1 MRICCWVHTVP
12 LDSAHQIPGT
22 VLADLS
28 VYRAGCN
35 TWRTLEW
42 ILPHPPP
49 FHTFEEQPIIKET
62 VGPAA
67 IYPRPPDYDPAN
79 DDPMEHSY
87 HPGVHQIVP

>member
-1 MRICCWVHTVP
+1 M
-12 LDSAHQIPGT
+12 SAS
-22 VLADLS
+22 ARRLS
-28 VYRAGCN
+28 RAGLSRRAGCN

-62 VGPAA
+62 VGPATLA
-67 IYPRPPDYDPAN
+67 PRPPNYNPAS

-87 HPGVHQIVP
+87 HPGVHQTL

>member
-1 MRICCWVHTVP
+1 VR
-12 LDSAHQIPGT
+12 
-22 VLADLS
+22 
-28 VYRAGCN
+28 RAGCN

-62 VGPAA
+62 LGPSTLF
-67 IYPRPPDYDPAN
+67 PRPPCYDPAH

-87 HPGVHQIVP
+87 HPGAPPDKPSTLRMVHASA